1 MRLLLLKKLVTIIPY
16 LLAITALSF
25 SVVYFAPGESTA
37 MIILKHKVSDVFITE
52 TQAEQYAA
60 EYNLN
65 LPFKEAYFNWL
76 KGTIRGDLGNSL
88 ITGDSVVSEIKTSF
102 SKTLILA
109 LIALLTQVCISFP
122 LGMYAAWKNKP
133 SLNKLTE
140 MWGICSMSIPFFW
153 LALLVVWICAA
164 KLKLHFVI
172 GYHGIKSL
180 LIPGILLGIMGS
192 GYFIQ
197 IIKSKT
203 VLVLQE
209 GYIELA
215 RAQGLSPRKILFGHV
230 LKNISAPCVAIL
242 AINVIAL
249 LGGSV
254 LIEKIFSIPGFGL
267 LMFNASGNKDY
278 IMLSGG
284 ILFIGILVL
293 TINLL
298 ADMYYIKMDRRA
310 SYELYA
316 K

>member
-1 MRLLLLKKLVTIIPY
+1 M
-16 LLAITALSF
+16 
-25 SVVYFAPGESTA
+25 
-37 MIILKHKVSDVFITE
+37 
-52 TQAEQYAA
+52 
-60 EYNLN
+60 
-65 LPFKEAYFNWL
+65 
-76 KGTIRGDLGNSL
+76 
-88 ITGDSVVSEIKTSF
+88 VSEIKTSF

-122 LGMYAAWKNKP
+122 LGMYAAWKAKP

-140 MWGICSMSIPFFW
+140 MWGICSMSIPSFW

-180 LIPGILLGIMGS
+180 LIPGVLLGIMGS
-192 GYFIQ
+192 GYFMRIV
-197 IIKSKT
+197 KT
-203 VLVLQE
+203 KTALILQE

-230 LKNISAPCVAIL
+230 LKNISAPCTAIL
-242 AINVIAL
+242 AVDTVGL
-249 LGGSV
+249 LGGAV

-267 LMFNASGNKDY
+267 LMFNASGDKDY

-284 ILFIGILVL
+284 ILCIGTLVL
-293 TINLL
+293 MINLL

-310 SYELYA
+310 AHELYA

>member
-1 MRLLLLKKLVTIIPY
+1 VRTLLLKRLVIIIPY

-37 MIILKHKVSDVFITE
+37 MIILKYKTDTFITE
-52 TQAEQYAA
+52 EQAEQYAA
-60 EYNLN
+60 EHNLN

-76 KGTIRGDLGNSL
+76 KGIIRGDLGKSL
-88 ITGDSVVSEIKTSF
+88 ITGYSVVSEIKTSF

-122 LGMYAAWKNKP
+122 LGMYAAWKAKP

-140 MWGICSMSIPFFW
+140 MWGICSISIPSFW

-180 LIPGILLGIMGS
+180 LIPGVLLGIMTS
-192 GYFIQ
+192 GYFMRIV
-197 IIKSKT
+197 KT
-203 VLVLQE
+203 KTALILQE

-230 LKNISAPCVAIL
+230 LKNISAPCTAIL
-242 AINVIAL
+242 AVNTVDL

-267 LMFNASGNKDY
+267 LMFNASGDKDY

-284 ILFIGILVL
+284 ILCIGTLVL
-293 TINLL
+293 MINLL

-310 SYELYA
+310 AHELYA